1 MILISM
7 AQTTNLN
14 LQKFAFSQWL
24 LSKSRMK
31 AKYEGVSSTIKPE
44 NKSLLDSNFWD
55 LTFVTPKRIL
65 RQHYRHKMTGTSFNA
80 ALSILCLV
88 IISRAW
94 ETLASSN
101 ATNATGGKCLVELFD
116 QKASG
121 KFMVQDSIRFD
132 WNMSIF

>member
-1 MILISM
+1 
-7 AQTTNLN
+7 
-14 LQKFAFSQWL
+14 
-24 LSKSRMK
+24 
-31 AKYEGVSSTIKPE
+31 
-44 NKSLLDSNFWD
+44 
-55 LTFVTPKRIL
+55 
-65 RQHYRHKMTGTSFNA
+65 MTGISFNA

-121 KFMVQDSIRFD
+121 KFTVQDSVRFD
-132 WNMSIF
+132 